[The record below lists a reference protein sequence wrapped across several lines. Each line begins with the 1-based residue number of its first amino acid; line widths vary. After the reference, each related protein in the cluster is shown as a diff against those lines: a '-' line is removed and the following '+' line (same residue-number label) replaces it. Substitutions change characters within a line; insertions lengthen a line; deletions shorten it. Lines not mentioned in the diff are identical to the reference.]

1 MGYCGACRREE
12 LTIMSVN
19 DVDFKSDSILVSI
32 PKTKTNKPRL
42 FAITDN
48 EWIDLIKTYHNL
60 RPKNVTHSRFFLTY
74 RNGYCINSPIGIN
87 TFGKMPKVIATFL
100 KLPNPELFT
109 GHCFRRSSASHLANR
124 GGDLITIKRHG
135 GWKSSAVAEGY
146 IEQSLKKK
154 VEVAQIL
161 SCAST
166 SRASQPG
173 NPVPVV
179 VCSKENTKATST
191 IVVSDNR
198 SVQQNFRS
206 SETIPGMPGIT
217 INSHDSSTVTIN
229 VYNNS
234 RSSSE
239 QN

>member
-42 FAITDN
+42 FAITDS

-74 RNGYCINSPIGIN
+74 RNWYCINSPIGIN

-154 VEVAQIL
+154 V
-161 SCAST
+161 
-166 SRASQPG
+166 
-173 NPVPVV
+173 
-179 VCSKENTKATST
+179 
-191 IVVSDNR
+191 
-198 SVQQNFRS
+198 FFFFF
-206 SETIPGMPGIT
+206 
-217 INSHDSSTVTIN
+217 
-229 VYNNS
+229 
-234 RSSSE
+234 
-239 QN
+239 